1 MEIALFGMRQRMVP
15 FSAGTYVEQ
24 NGSLSFYYF
33 FYYGIIFNSMRLAYM
48 RAAYVSGLCNLTL

>member
-1 MEIALFGMRQRMVP
+1 MVIALFRMRQRMVP

-33 FYYGIIFNSMRLAYM
+33 FYYGIIFNSMGLAYM
-48 RAAYVSGLCNLTL
+48 RAAYVSGLCDLTL